1 MWLGMA
7 GYLWRYPE
15 YAADA
20 AAQVGDMSEGVEG
33 FLRDHG
39 HEPIDLLEAGRT
51 FVVLVTLAALL
62 VAFWIAVDLF
72 GLLAALAGFLLIAFE
87 PFLLGLSRM
96 LHVDGLASV
105 FMFLSLLAYLR
116 FHAGSPA
123 ERPPYAGRMRDLII
137 SAVAAG
143 LAWLTKSP
151 AFFLIPFMALVTLH
165 AIWQRRRADPDAS
178 WSCILR
184 PSLDGLLWL
193 GIGAVVFVLL
203 WPAMWVQPLD
213 SLRALFAAAG
223 DSAAAGHAKALYYN
237 GRAYLGDPGAW
248 FYPHTFLWRASPVML
263 IGLAL
268 ALAAYLRK
276 LPPLHV
282 RARRGTLVWL
292 ALFALLF
299 TVFITLGAAKF
310 PRYLLPIY
318 MPLDLAAGIGWIA
331 LSLWIGSVF
340 HRRWL
345 VPLAAGVPLLAQA
358 LIALNAFPYY
368 FTYYNPLLGGSA
380 RAPHVMMIGLGEGLD
395 EAARYL
401 RDLPG
406 AEENTVAT
414 WYRGGSF
421 NYFYPYESVDI
432 DQFFRS
438 DYAVI
443 YAHQWQREVPDKR
456 LLDYFAARTPV
467 HVVKLD
473 GMEYAR
479 IYSLRDAPPPDYFID
494 LGRVHSSGP
503 PRRAARNRSAR
514 RTVRRPPSLPKHR
527 AP

>member
-1 MWLGMA
+1 MLDRFVAVDERSWLTRSGNFYVALSQGDFAGAFQRYHPGVTTMWLGMA

-33 FLRDHG
+33 FLRDQG

-51 FVVLVTLAALL
+51 FVVLATLAALL

-123 ERPPYAGRMRDLII
+123 ERPPYAGRIRDLII

-151 AFFLIPFMALVTLH
+151 ALFLIPFMALVTLH

-178 WSCILR
+178 WSCISASQPRRVALAGHWRCWSLCCCGPPCGCSHSTACAPSSPPPAIPPQRDTPR
-184 PSLDGLLWL
+184 PSSTTAAP
-193 GIGAVVFVLL
+193 ISAT
-203 WPAMWVQPLD
+203 
-213 SLRALFAAAG
+213 RAF
-223 DSAAAGHAKALYYN
+223 
-237 GRAYLGDPGAW
+237 W

-268 ALAAYLRK
+268 ALAAYLLK

-282 RARRGTLVWL
+282 APAAGRSSGWRSSPCSS
-292 ALFALLF
+292 LLF
-299 TVFITLGAAKF
+299 MTLGAAKF

-318 MPLDLAAGIGWIA
+318 MPLISPPASAGSRLHSGSAAYFTAAGWFRSQPA
-331 LSLWIGSVF
+331 Y
-340 HRRWL
+340 
-345 VPLAAGVPLLAQA
+345 P
-358 LIALNAFPYY
+358 
-368 FTYYNPLLGGSA
+368 
-380 RAPHVMMIGLGEGLD
+380 
-395 EAARYL
+395 YL
-401 RDLPG
+401 R
-406 AEENTVAT
+406 
-414 WYRGGSF
+414 
-421 NYFYPYESVDI
+421 
-432 DQFFRS
+432 
-438 DYAVI
+438 
-443 YAHQWQREVPDKR
+443 
-456 LLDYFAARTPV
+456 
-467 HVVKLD
+467 
-473 GMEYAR
+473 
-479 IYSLRDAPPPDYFID
+479 
-494 LGRVHSSGP
+494 
-503 PRRAARNRSAR
+503 RR
-514 RTVRRPPSLPKHR
+514 
-527 AP
+527 